1 MGLVATS
8 LSAAVTATDTA
19 IVVASATSV
28 AAGRLIRVDGETMR
42 VQSGYT
48 SGTTV
53 DVLRGL
59 DGTVTAAHQASAIV
73 VHGAADDFDTDP
85 DGVADAVMVP
95 AARARRIRS
104 YTAAG
109 AITLPKA
116 GEDMVAVINGTS
128 TIAMTVALPPVDIDG
143 SILYIFGNA
152 KSASTVTFASG
163 VGNAG
168 ASYDV
173 ITLQNAGN
181 VGVMAIALNG
191 FWNIPSAPAI
201 TGTTTAIGVAVA

>member
-1 MGLVATS
+1 MALVATS
-8 LSAAVTATDTA
+8 NSAAVSATDTE
-19 IVVASATSV
+19 ITVASATSV
-28 AAGRLIRVDGETMR
+28 AAGRLIRLNEEWMK
-42 VQSGYT
+42 VQSGYS

-53 DVLRGL
+53 PVLRGVN
-59 DGTVTAAHQASAIV
+59 GSVTAAHEVSSIL
-73 VHGAADDFDTDP
+73 VHGDADDFDTDP
-85 DGVADAVMVP
+85 DGVPEAVTVP
-95 AARARRIRS
+95 AQRGRRIRS

-116 GEDMVAVINGTS
+116 GEDMVAIINGTS
-128 TIAMTVALPPVDIDG
+128 TIAMTVAAPPADIDG
-143 SILYIFGNA
+143 SILYVFGNA

-168 ASYDV
+168 SSYDV

-191 FWNIPSAPAI
+191 FWNIPAAPAI
-201 TGTTTAIGVAVA
+201 TGTTTAIGVAIA